1 METKL
6 NNTWQTEIKM
16 CQKGKNIIMPQG
28 WACSDRTCKHNK
40 NSNEMTNS
48 KHVFGIVYAVH
59 AQPNILLNNFVCR
72 SENYSELDLLS
83 RQLNDLIIKKDA
95 IIGTSQKAADNS
107 NSISR

>member
-16 CQKGKNIIMPQG
+16 YQKGKNIIMPQG

-48 KHVFGIVYAVH
+48 KQVFSSSVCCTRTAEH
-59 AQPNILLNNFVCR
+59 PTQPLCLLMEIFFQ
-72 SENYSELDLLS
+72 S
-83 RQLNDLIIKKDA
+83 
-95 IIGTSQKAADNS
+95 
-107 NSISR
+107 